1 MERVQMAKEKCTTC
15 RGKGKIRGTARSTA
29 SFGPRKVQTSDTC
42 PDCGGTGY
50 KRDKKA

>member
-1 MERVQMAKEKCTTC
+1 MAKEKCTTC
-15 RGKGKIRGTARSTA
+15 RGKGKVRSA
-29 SFGPRKVQTSDTC
+29 SRRTTHFGPRRVPTSDTC